1 MLLLV
6 PQTPFKMTHLSGV
19 IPPGFHPCPIFFP
32 HGYTLPLAD
41 VRPHIFYLFITSMRI
56 TFDGSEDAIT
66 CQRARHGNAAARI
79 APFKSKCARHMVAK
93 GSIHHLDYDE
103 DVFTGIQTRSGL
115 TKIMNS
121 FVEFR
126 FVF

>member
-1 MLLLV
+1 
-6 PQTPFKMTHLSGV
+6 
-19 IPPGFHPCPIFFP
+19 
-32 HGYTLPLAD
+32 
-41 VRPHIFYLFITSMRI
+41 MRI

>member
-1 MLLLV
+1 MSLYLHVIAFDFLHVAKFSCGQLLTY
-6 PQTPFKMTHLSGV
+6 QCAEH
-19 IPPGFHPCPIFFP
+19 
-32 HGYTLPLAD
+32 
-41 VRPHIFYLFITSMRI
+41 R
-56 TFDGSEDAIT
+56 
-66 CQRARHGNAAARI
+66 NATARI
-79 APFKSKCARHMVAK
+79 APFKSKCARHMVTK

-103 DVFTGIQTRSGL
+103 DVFTCIQTRSGL